1 MIVPFPN
8 TRRSP
13 MQNLDANQ
21 STLDLIG
28 HTPII
33 RVQNLH
39 TGICELY
46 LKLEN
51 QNPGGSIKDRIAVSM
66 IEAAEK
72 AGQIRPGDTLVEATA
87 GNTGLA
93 LALVA
98 NQKGYKLTLVVPD
111 KMSQEKIFHLK
122 AMGANV
128 VLTRSDV
135 YSGHPEYYHAV
146 AKRIAENTP
155 GAFYINQFDNQA
167 NPDAHYKTTA
177 PEIWDQ
183 MNNNVD
189 AIVVGVGTGGTLT
202 GIGRYFSEISPQTE
216 MVLADPQGSILVPY
230 LETGQMTEAGKWV
243 AEGIG
248 EDFIPATCDLSY
260 VRKAY
265 AISDLE
271 GVQAC
276 HDLLKHEGI
285 LSGSSSGTLIAAAL
299 KYCREQTTPKRVVT
313 FVCDSGNKYLSK
325 IYNIDWLAGQGLAIQ
340 GS

>member
-1 MIVPFPN
+1 MIVPFPI
-8 TRRSP
+8 TRHIP
-13 MQNLDANQ
+13 MQNLNQ
-21 STLDLIG
+21 SALELIG
-28 HTPII
+28 STPII
-33 RVQNLH
+33 RVQNID
-39 TGICELY
+39 TGPCELY

-51 QNPGGSIKDRIAVSM
+51 QNPGGSIKDRIALSM
-66 IEAAEK
+66 IDAAEK
-72 AGQIRPGDTLVEATA
+72 AGAIQPGDTLIEATA

-122 AMGANV
+122 ALGAHV

-146 AKRIAENTP
+146 AKRIAETTP
-155 GAFYINQFDNQA
+155 RAFYINQFDNQA

-177 PEIWDQ
+177 PEIWEQ
-183 MNNNVD
+183 MLYSVD

-202 GIGRYFSEISPQTE
+202 GIGKYFAEVSPDTE
-216 MVLADPQGSILVPY
+216 MVLADPEGSILVPY
-230 LETGQMTEAGKWV
+230 LETGKLTEAGKWI

-265 AISDLE
+265 AISDIE

-276 HDLLKHEGI
+276 HDILRLEGI

-299 KYCREQTTPKRVVT
+299 KYCREQTTSKRVIT

-325 IYNIDWLAGQGLAIQ
+325 IYNNDWLAKQGLEIQ
-340 GS
+340 GLS